1 MVYLFLFIFSC
12 ALAWF
17 FTLGVKHFACA
28 RDITDKPKIARK
40 IHTRPIPLL
49 GGVGVYGAFAL
60 LVLGYLFFTPQGWP
74 SITDTHVLQKHI
86 FGILIAGFF
95 LVLGGFLD
103 DIYDLKPYQQVIWP
117 IFAALTIIASGIG
130 VEKLTNP
137 FGGYISLNE
146 PISDLLT
153 FVWLLLIIY
162 TTKFLDGLDGL
173 VSGMTVI
180 NAWIIALLSLFF
192 FINIPT
198 AVLAIFVAGVFSGFL
213 IWNFHPAKIFL
224 GEAGSTLAGF
234 LLGVLAIISGAKVAT
249 TLLILGIPVLDGIWV
264 VFRRMIVEK
273 RSPFHGDKKH
283 IHFRLLD
290 AGLSQR
296 QAVLLLYM
304 VAAICGGLALFLQ
317 SFQKIYALLTLFVGM
332 VVFAY
337 ILILKEKK
345 R

>member
-1 MVYLFLFIFSC
+1 MVYLILFILSC
-12 ALAWF
+12 VLAWL
-17 FTLGVKHFACA
+17 FTLGVRRFACA
-28 RDITDKPKIARK
+28 YDITDKPKIARK

-49 GGVGVYGAFAL
+49 GGVGVYSAFAL
-60 LVLGYLFFTPQGWP
+60 LILWYLFFTPEGWP

-103 DIYDLKPYQQVIWP
+103 DIYNLKPYQQVVWP
-117 IFAALTIIASGIG
+117 ILAALTVIASGIG

-137 FGGYISLNE
+137 FGGYVFLNE
-146 PISDLLT
+146 PFSDLLT

-198 AVLAIFVAGVFSGFL
+198 AVLAIIIAGTFSGFL

-249 TLLILGIPVLDGIWV
+249 TLLILGIPILDGIWV
-264 VFRRMIVEK
+264 VFRRMIIEK
-273 RSPFHGDKKH
+273 RSPFQGDKKH

-290 AGLSQR
+290 VGLSQR
-296 QAVLLLYM
+296 QVVLFLYM
-304 VAAICGGLALFLQ
+304 VAAICGGFALFLQ
-317 SFQKIYALLTLFVGM
+317 SSQKIYALFTLLVGM
-332 VVFAY
+332 IIFAY
-337 ILILKEKK
+337 VLILKEK
-345 R
+345 RR